1 VSRPSQA
8 SASRGRLR
16 RVFLDTAPLRL
27 DRDFRWLWFGQ
38 SVSGIGNQVTR
49 LALPYQVYVMTGS
62 TLAIAALTLFQLVP
76 ILVFS
81 LVAGS
86 LADAVDRRRL
96 LIVTQVGLMA
106 SSAIFVWLA
115 LMPAPPLL
123 ALFVVAFIAAG
134 LGSIDQPARSS
145 SIPRLVPAERLPAAI
160 ALGQLNFQI
169 ASVVGPALAGLI
181 IATLGLPAA
190 YGVDVAS
197 FAASFVALVAIAPL
211 PPHAT
216 AARPGLTAIRE
227 GLSYV
232 TSRRVILSTFV
243 IDLDAM
249 IFGMPTSL
257 FPALALDVFRAGP
270 TGLGLL
276 AAAPAVGALLGAL
289 LSGWVSSVRRI
300 GQAVIVAVA
309 IWGVAIV
316 LFGLSTFSFLL
327 ALVFLAI
334 AGAADVLSAVFRS
347 TIIQLTTPDQLRGRV
362 SSIHILVVTS
372 GPRLG
377 DIEAAAAAA
386 VIGAQASV
394 ISGGILCLL
403 GVAVVA
409 RRFPELGRHVIE
421 ARRAATT
428 TDATSREPSQ
438 GQGASGDAD
447 PQPGSYGT

>member
-1 VSRPSQA
+1 VTAPG
-8 SASRGRLR
+8 RGPRARGLR
-16 RVFLDTAPLRL
+16 RVFLDVAPLRL
-27 DRDFRWLWFGQ
+27 DRDYRWLWAGQ
-38 SVSGIGNQVTR
+38 AVSGIGNQVTR
-49 LALPYQVYVMTGS
+49 LALPYQVYVLTGS
-62 TLAIAALTLFQLVP
+62 TLAIAALTLFQLIP

-81 LVAGS
+81 LGAGS
-86 LADAVDRRRL
+86 VADAVDRRRL

-106 SSAIFVWLA
+106 TSATLVWLA
-115 LMPAPPLL
+115 LLPAPPLIAIFL
-123 ALFVVAFIAAG
+123 VAFVAAG

-145 SIPRLVPAERLPAAI
+145 AVPRLVPPERLPAAI

-169 ASVVGPALAGLI
+169 ASVVGPAIAGLV

-190 YGVDVAS
+190 YGLDVAT
-197 FAASFVALVAIAPL
+197 FAASFVGLIAIAPL

-216 AARPGLTAIRE
+216 AARPGLDAVRE
-227 GLSYV
+227 GLRFAL
-232 TSRRVILSTFV
+232 SRRVILSTFV

-257 FPALALDVFRAGP
+257 FPALALDVFHAGP

-289 LSGWVSSVRRI
+289 LSGWVSSVRRV
-300 GQAVIVAVA
+300 GQAVIVAVL
-309 IWGVAIV
+309 IWGVAII

-327 ALVFLAI
+327 ALVFLAV

-347 TIIQLTTPDQLRGRV
+347 TIVQLATPDQLRGRV

-394 ISGGILCLL
+394 ISGGILCVV

-409 RRFPELGRHVIE
+409 RMFPELGRHVLE
-421 ARRAATT
+421 TGGRR
-428 TDATSREPSQ
+428 
-438 GQGASGDAD
+438 
-447 PQPGSYGT
+447 